1 MSKTLRTIATVICVL
16 CLLPLSAQEKPDTVY
31 TFRFVPDRD
40 MFYVPY
46 GGNNAELERLVQCV
60 EQYRADILSG
70 ETPLY
75 VDGYSTAGQG
85 ETENLAMSKVR
96 SNRVKSELIVRQ
108 KLTEEC
114 FITKNHSGGGDYVTV
129 RIVIPADNNEEAR
142 LATER
147 AEKEQLAVEHAEQ
160 QRIATEK
167 AEQER
172 IAREREQARLQ
183 AKADSLAQ
191 AQAEAERLAAE
202 KSKAVDSYTL
212 SLRANLLRWAT
223 LTPDLG
229 IEWRISPSVGIMV
242 NGSWMSWT
250 WQDNARRY
258 ALWEVMPEVRWY
270 LGEKKAWYVG
280 AMFKTGEFNY
290 KLSTT
295 GKQGDL
301 MGGGITGG
309 YQLRLTGALSMD
321 FSLGLGYLNADT
333 ERYDVIDGVRVRGGN
348 ETKHWIGPVNAG
360 VTLVWKIF

>member
-172 IAREREQARLQ
+172 IAREREQARLAAEQ

-212 SLRANLLRWAT
+212 SPIHCPSEPTFCAGRPSL
-223 LTPDLG
+223 P
-229 IEWRISPSVGIMV
+229 ISASSGA
-242 NGSWMSWT
+242 S
-250 WQDNARRY
+250 AR
-258 ALWEVMPEVRWY
+258 P
-270 LGEKKAWYVG
+270 
-280 AMFKTGEFNY
+280 
-290 KLSTT
+290 
-295 GKQGDL
+295 
-301 MGGGITGG
+301 
-309 YQLRLTGALSMD
+309 
-321 FSLGLGYLNADT
+321 
-333 ERYDVIDGVRVRGGN
+333 
-348 ETKHWIGPVNAG
+348 
-360 VTLVWKIF
+360 